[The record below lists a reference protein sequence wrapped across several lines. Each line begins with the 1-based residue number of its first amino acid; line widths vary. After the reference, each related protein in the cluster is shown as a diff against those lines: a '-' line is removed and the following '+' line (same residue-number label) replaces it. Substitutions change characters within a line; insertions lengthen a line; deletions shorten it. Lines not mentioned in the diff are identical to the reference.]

1 MSRKHDLQQA
11 STPGALA
18 SNSVK
23 RVREV
28 TRAAFGI
35 YGDQHHLV
43 DAIKKLT
50 ELDGVSFPVAT
61 LILVEYNPVNI
72 PYFTN
77 ACTDGCGKTT
87 QGTGFGIGT
96 STIPFLIS
104 HRKIRGTFKQQNG
117 AESHNTRCGKSRTSN
132 QRASTSEKGFADDR
146 AS

>member
-23 RVREV
+23 TVREV

-35 YGDQHHLV
+35 YGDQQHLV

-50 ELDGVSFPVAT
+50 ELDGISFPVAT
-61 LILVEYNPVNI
+61 LILVEYDPVNI

-77 ACTDGCGKTT
+77 ACTDGCRKTT

-96 STIPFLIS
+96 STIPSLNFSSKDKGDIQATKWS
-104 HRKIRGTFKQQNG
+104 RK
-117 AESHNTRCGKSRTSN
+117 S
-132 QRASTSEKGFADDR
+132 
-146 AS
+146 

>member
-23 RVREV
+23 TVREA
-28 TRAAFGI
+28 TRAAVGI
-35 YGDQHHLV
+35 YGDQQHLV

-61 LILVEYNPVNI
+61 LILVEYDPVNI

-77 ACTDGCGKTT
+77 ACTDGCRNTT

-96 STIPFLIS
+96 STIPSLNFSSKDKGDIQATKWS
-104 HRKIRGTFKQQNG
+104 RK
-117 AESHNTRCGKSRTSN
+117 S
-132 QRASTSEKGFADDR
+132 
-146 AS
+146 